1 MTLADDLNEIAAA
14 MMRGEAIDP
23 ARISRAA
30 VDARKMTRAL
40 DEIADDAREAA
51 DLAEQV
57 AREGIVVPFR
67 GRFW

>member
-1 MTLADDLNEIAAA
+1 MNSLADDLNEIAAA

-40 DEIADDAREAA
+40 DEIADDSREQAEAA
-51 DLAEQV
+51 ERGV
-57 AREGIVVPFR
+57 RGGNVIPMR
-67 GRFW
+67 GRK